1 MWKFLPMPLN
11 CLQFFN
17 VPPCLVLFET
27 TSLIGCLPSEIYMFM
42 WRMHGTLQFDDIWNW
57 FCLILWFRLN
67 IINLK
72 VYLLWCEN
80 CTLLNSRNKILT
92 VKYILSF
99 YMKVYQINRDD
110 LVPTFYINA
119 TFNGGSCLS
128 FLQSIIFQFY
138 LYHVQSLDHL

>member
-1 MWKFLPMPLN
+1 MEISPHA
-11 CLQFFN
+11 
-17 VPPCLVLFET
+17 FELSSIFQCPT
-27 TSLIGCLPSEIYMFM
+27 VFGFIWNNQSYWLPSFGNLHVYVKDAWDFAIWWYLKLIY
-42 WRMHGTLQFDDIWNW
+42 
-57 FCLILWFRLN
+57 LILWFKLN

-92 VKYILSF
+92 VICILSF

>member
-1 MWKFLPMPLN
+1 MSHRVWFYLKQPVLLVAFLRKFT
-11 CLQFFN
+11 CLCEGCMGLCNLMIFEIDLFN
-17 VPPCLVLFET
+17 
-27 TSLIGCLPSEIYMFM
+27 FM
-42 WRMHGTLQFDDIWNW
+42 VQI
-57 FCLILWFRLN
+57 
-67 IINLK
+67 K
-72 VYLLWCEN
+72 YYLLWCEK